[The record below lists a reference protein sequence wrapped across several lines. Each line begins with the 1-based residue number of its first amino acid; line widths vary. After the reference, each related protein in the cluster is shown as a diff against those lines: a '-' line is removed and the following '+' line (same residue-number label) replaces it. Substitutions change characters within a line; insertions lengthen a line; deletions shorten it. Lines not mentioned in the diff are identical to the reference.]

1 MRIDQMLQPVFAADP
16 DRIALRTE
24 TEALSYRQLDER
36 VAAVAAGLAA
46 RGLAPGDRLA
56 LLLPNGIELV
66 VAILAGWRL
75 GLVLVALSSEYA
87 PPQIAAFLA
96 STRARGLVAAPELLA
111 RIRGAGVAGPEIEIL
126 TGADDPGPGRHR
138 FADLLAAGQPAV
150 PPLDDP
156 DPLALIV
163 FTSGTTGAPK
173 GIVHSQARLA
183 ARTEGFVREMELGA
197 DDVALL
203 LFSAARPVGLV
214 TQLLPML
221 RVGGTVW
228 LTDRPAPPV
237 FWRIY
242 AQARPTFFMLM
253 PAYASRI
260 LAEPGAE
267 RFDHSRL
274 RYIICGGDR
283 SSLDLHRRARAVTG
297 RPLLALFGMTEVGT
311 IFIPR
316 PSSPDCDGAIGWPLP
331 GVEVRLVDEA
341 GRPVPPGSVG
351 RAQVRSPTMMVGYWN
366 DTLRTHRAL
375 ATGWFDTQDLMRR
388 DETGCLWF
396 VGRAIEMIVRNAIN
410 VASVQVIEAL
420 TDHPAIAEARL
431 VGLPDPVEG
440 QIPVAFYRLHPGAEA
455 PAAPLLRAWVAARVD
470 IESIPAGFLAID
482 SWPTTPQGKVD
493 RRQLLA
499 LAEQARPALA

>member
-1 MRIDQMLQPVFAADP
+1 MLQPVFAAGP

-24 TEALSYRQLDER
+24 TETLSYRQLDAM
-36 VAAVAAGLAA
+36 VGAVAAGLAA

-56 LLLPNGIELV
+56 LLLPNGIDLV
-66 VAILAGWRL
+66 VAILAAWRA

-96 STRARGLVAAPELLA
+96 ATRARGLVAAPALLA
-111 RIRGAGVAGPEIEIL
+111 RLPAVGAAGLEVEIL

-138 FADLLAAGQPAV
+138 FADLLAGEVSAV
-150 PPLDDP
+150 PVPDEP

-163 FTSGTTGAPK
+163 FTSGTTGEPK
-173 GIVHSQARLA
+173 GVVHSQARLA

-203 LFSAARPVGLV
+203 VFSAARPVGLV
-214 TQLLPML
+214 TQVLAML

-228 LTDRPAPPV
+228 LAERPAPEV

-242 AQARPTFFMLM
+242 AQARPTFFLLM

-260 LAEPGAE
+260 LAEPGAD
-267 RFDHSRL
+267 RLDHARL
-274 RYIICGGDR
+274 RYTICGGDR

-297 RPLLALFGMTEVGT
+297 RKLLALFGMTEVGT

-341 GRPVPPGSVG
+341 GRPVPPGGIG

-375 ATGWFDTQDLMRR
+375 ATGWLDTQDLMRR

-396 VGRAIEMIVRNAIN
+396 VGRANEMIVRNAVN

-420 TDHPAIAEARL
+420 TAHPAIAEARL

-440 QIPVAFYRLHPGAEA
+440 QLPVAFYRLHPGAEA
-455 PAAPLLRAWVAARVD
+455 PAAARLHDWVAARVD
-470 IESIPAGFLAID
+470 RDSIPAGFLAVE

-493 RRQLLA
+493 PRQLRA
-499 LAEQARPALA
+499 LAEQARPTLA